1 MGKSTIS
8 MAIFNSK
15 LFVYQR
21 VVGISVDSPHET
33 KHFLREV
40 HLDPP
45 PKEMVKHV
53 LNISGKTPSLWLP
66 NGGI

>member
-1 MGKSTIS
+1 

-33 KHFLREV
+33 NNFLEV

-45 PKEMVKHV
+45 PKEMVKQLVKHV
-53 LNISGKTPSLWLP
+53 LNIWGV
-66 NGGI
+66 